1 MTGSNFEVRDECG
14 CGSCQQTVWGA
25 VRLGVHY
32 VKVFVWLWTPCPQIY
47 RDHGSLGCSLKQG
60 GVGCTS
66 LPMCRFAILCA
77 SYICRIFLI
86 VLISIL

>member
-1 MTGSNFEVRDECG
+1 MWLWFLPINNGG
-14 CGSCQQTVWGA
+14 GP

-32 VKVFVWLWTPCPQIY
+32 IKVFVWLWTPMPTN
-47 RDHGSLGCSLKQG
+47 RDHGSLGCSLKG

-66 LPMCRFAILCA
+66 LPMCRFAIPCA